1 MADPSP
7 SNPADS
13 GDAPASGGSH
23 LRPVVRRHLGID
35 LITALRPRQWTKNLL
50 VFVAPAAAGILS
62 QRLSFLHALGAFW
75 IMCAA
80 ASGTYLLN
88 DAMDA
93 EADRRHPVKVHRP
106 IASGAVSEPLA
117 IALSVVLIVVSVAGA
132 AILSGWMLVAVVASY
147 ITITV
152 AYTIYL
158 KREPVVELAAVAS
171 GFVLRAIAG
180 GVVTHIPLS
189 SWFLVVISFGALFI
203 VTGKRAAESISL
215 GDDGPA
221 HRPVLGSYTK
231 TFLQS
236 TLVLTAGVTTTGYCL
251 WAFERAGS
259 LGLSGHHAIWTELTV
274 APVILGILHV
284 LRLADS
290 GHVGEP
296 EEMVF
301 HDRLLQILGLVWV
314 VLFALGIYA

>member
-7 SNPADS
+7 SSPADS
-13 GDAPASGGSH
+13 GDSPASSGGH
-23 LRPVVRRHLGID
+23 LRPVVQRHLVRS
-35 LITALRPRQWTKNLL
+35 LVAALRPRQWTKNLL

-62 QRLSFLHALGAFW
+62 EKESFLHALGAFA

-80 ASGTYLLN
+80 ASSTYLLN

-106 IASGAVSEPLA
+106 IASGAVPESLA
-117 IALSVVLIVVSVAGA
+117 VALSVLLIVLSLAGA
-132 AILSGWMLVAVVASY
+132 ALLSGWMLFAVVASY
-147 ITITV
+147 LTITV
-152 AYTIYL
+152 AYTTYL

-171 GFVLRAIAG
+171 GFVIRAIAG
-180 GVVTHIPLS
+180 GVVTHVPLS

-203 VTGKRAAESISL
+203 VTGKRAAEAISL
-215 GDDGPA
+215 GADGPS
-221 HRPVLGSYTK
+221 HRPVLKSYTK

-259 LGLSGHHAIWTELTV
+259 LAIGGHHAVWTELTV

-290 GHVGEP
+290 GQVGEP

-301 HDRLLQILGLVWV
+301 HDRLLQILGVAWI